1 MIFRKERT
9 FWMKKKTL
17 IALVLLA
24 CMLLT
29 ACGSTGGST
38 DSSSDAAVERSTPE
52 PVEAKA
58 DAKDGED
65 FRNNLAAGLNARL
78 ALFNSEEYVNSHEFV
93 DLMTSYINAELDAL
107 GKYEDYVILDKWLDI
122 LAQRYFN
129 ALGSQLAAMEYADT
143 DGIKYREYFELK
155 GYDERVM
162 VLAYLKSEY
171 GFDIGETYAKD
182 FDEMTAE
189 GDTLLELKELAAQQ
203 QPVRILTGSGMSDY
217 TAELVNVTELDL
229 SGSYISIYPMDE
241 NGEPYD
247 TYGGAAGSWKPGE
260 SLDIYFMGTR
270 ELMPTT
276 VGLSIELP
284 NALKTDYMPL
294 SFKEAGAD
302 FILKDAPCEAGDRVK
317 FRFDSVSADSP
328 LWLDGE
334 ASLFIWLEG
343 EKTYD
348 AFFAMLQ
355 DYVDHPENYTQE
367 EAEKYTADTMPENLS
382 WFLSF
387 GTYCRGI
394 GLDPDCAADI
404 LANPEDYYD
413 SLSIFFPAANFTVE
427 VYSSSGELV
436 AEKPVFYEN
445 YAVGE
450 KLRGTDTEQIH
461 LYGLAPDTYTVV
473 IKES

>member
-1 MIFRKERT
+1 
-9 FWMKKKTL
+9 MKKKTL
-17 IALVLLA
+17 IALILLA

-38 DSSSDAAVERSTPE
+38 DSSSDTVVESSTPE

-78 ALFNSEEYVNSHEFV
+78 ALV
-93 DLMTSYINAELDAL
+93 DSDMLSNADKSVDKNTSYVNAELDAL

-122 LAQRYFN
+122 LAQRYFD
-129 ALGSQLAAMEYADT
+129 ALDSQLAAMEYAET
-143 DGIKYREYFELK
+143 DGLKYHEYYMLK
-155 GYDERVM
+155 GYNERVM
-162 VLAYLKSEY
+162 VLANLQADY
-171 GFDIGETYAKD
+171 GFDIGETYASD
-182 FDEMTAE
+182 FEGMTDE
-189 GDTLLELKELAAQQ
+189 GNTLLELKELAAQQ

-294 SFKEAGAD
+294 SFKEAKAD

-382 WFLSF
+382 RFLSF

-404 LANPEDYYD
+404 LSNPEDYYD
-413 SLSIFFPAANFTVE
+413 SLYIFFPAANFTVE
-427 VYSSSGELV
+427 VYSSSGELI

-450 KLRGTDTEQIH
+450 KLRGTDIERIH
-461 LYGLAPDTYTVV
+461 LSGLAPDTYTVV

>member
-1 MIFRKERT
+1 
-9 FWMKKKTL
+9 MKKKTL
-17 IALVLLA
+17 IALILLA

-38 DSSSDAAVERSTPE
+38 DSSSDTVVESSTPE

-129 ALGSQLAAMEYADT
+129 ALDSQLAAMEYADT

-155 GYDERVM
+155 GYDERVT

-203 QPVRILTGSGMSDY
+203 QPVRILTGSGMCDY

-302 FILKDAPCEAGDRVK
+302 FILKDAPCEAGDRMK

-404 LANPEDYYD
+404 LTNPEDYYD
-413 SLSIFFPAANFTVE
+413 SLSIFFAAANFTVE

>member
-1 MIFRKERT
+1 
-9 FWMKKKTL
+9 MKKKTL
-17 IALVLLA
+17 IALILLA

-38 DSSSDAAVERSTPE
+38 DSSSDTVVESSTPE

-78 ALFNSEEYVNSHEFV
+78 ALV
-93 DLMTSYINAELDAL
+93 DSDMLSNADKSVDKNTSYVNAELDAL

-122 LAQRYFN
+122 LAKRYFD
-129 ALGSQLAAMEYADT
+129 ALDSQLAAMEYAET
-143 DGIKYREYFELK
+143 DGLKYHEYYMLK
-155 GYDERVM
+155 GYNERVM
-162 VLAYLKSEY
+162 VLANLQADY
-171 GFDIGETYAKD
+171 GFDIGETYASD
-182 FDEMTAE
+182 FEEMTDE

-203 QPVRILTGSGMSDY
+203 QPVRILTGSGMCDY

-387 GTYCRGI
+387 GTYCRGS
-394 GLDPDCAADI
+394 GLDPDCAADV

>member
-1 MIFRKERT
+1 
-9 FWMKKKTL
+9 MKRKTL
-17 IALVLLA
+17 IALILLA

-38 DSSSDAAVERSTPE
+38 DSSSDTVVESSTPE

-129 ALGSQLAAMEYADT
+129 ALDSQLAAMEYADT

-203 QPVRILTGSGMSDY
+203 QPVRILTGSGMCDY

-247 TYGGAAGSWKPGE
+247 AYGGAAGSWKPGE

-382 WFLSF
+382 RFLSF

-404 LANPEDYYD
+404 LTNPEDYYD
-413 SLSIFFPAANFTVE
+413 SLSIFFAAANFTVE

>member
-17 IALVLLA
+17 IALILLA

-29 ACGSTGGST
+29 ACGSTGDST
-38 DSSSDAAVERSTPE
+38 DSSSDTVVESSTPE

-129 ALGSQLAAMEYADT
+129 ALDSQLAAMEYADT

-155 GYDERVM
+155 GYDERVT

-171 GFDIGETYAKD
+171 GFDIGATYAKD

-203 QPVRILTGSGMSDY
+203 QPVRILTGSGMCDY

-404 LANPEDYYD
+404 LTNPEDYYD
-413 SLSIFFPAANFTVE
+413 SLSIFFAAANFTVE

>member
-1 MIFRKERT
+1 
-9 FWMKKKTL
+9 MKKKTL
-17 IALVLLA
+17 IALILLA

-38 DSSSDAAVERSTPE
+38 DSNSDTVVESSTPE

-78 ALFNSEEYVNSHEFV
+78 ALV
-93 DLMTSYINAELDAL
+93 DSDMLSNADKSVDKNTSYVNAELDAL

-122 LAQRYFN
+122 LAQRYFD
-129 ALGSQLAAMEYADT
+129 ALDSQLAAMEYAET
-143 DGIKYREYFELK
+143 DGLKYHEYYMLK
-155 GYDERVM
+155 GYNERVM
-162 VLAYLKSEY
+162 VLANLQADY
-171 GFDIGETYAKD
+171 GFDIGETYASD
-182 FDEMTAE
+182 FEEMTDE
-189 GDTLLELKELAAQQ
+189 GNTLLELKELAAQQ

-229 SGSYISIYPMDE
+229 SGSYISIYPMGE

-294 SFKEAGAD
+294 SFKEAKAD

-404 LANPEDYYD
+404 LTNPEDYYD
-413 SLSIFFPAANFTVE
+413 SLYIFFPAANFTVE

-450 KLRGTDTEQIH
+450 KLRGTDIERIH
-461 LYGLAPDTYTVV
+461 LSGLAPDTYTVV

>member
-1 MIFRKERT
+1 
-9 FWMKKKTL
+9 MKKKTL
-17 IALVLLA
+17 IALILLA

-38 DSSSDAAVERSTPE
+38 DSNSDTVVESSTPE

-78 ALFNSEEYVNSHEFV
+78 ALV
-93 DLMTSYINAELDAL
+93 DSDMLSNADKSVDKNTSYVNAELDAL

-122 LAQRYFN
+122 LAKRYFD
-129 ALGSQLAAMEYADT
+129 ALDSQLAAMEYAET
-143 DGIKYREYFELK
+143 DGLKYHEYYMLK
-155 GYDERVM
+155 GYNERVM
-162 VLAYLKSEY
+162 VLANLQADY
-171 GFDIGETYAKD
+171 GFDIGETYASD
-182 FDEMTAE
+182 FEEMTDE
-189 GDTLLELKELAAQQ
+189 GNTLLELKELAAQQ
-203 QPVRILTGSGMSDY
+203 QPVRILTGSGMCDY

-302 FILKDAPCEAGDRVK
+302 FILKDAPCKAGDRVK
-317 FRFDSVSADSP
+317 FRFDSVSSDSP

-413 SLSIFFPAANFTVE
+413 SLSIFFAAANFTVE

>member
-1 MIFRKERT
+1 
-9 FWMKKKTL
+9 MKKKTL
-17 IALVLLA
+17 IALILLA

-38 DSSSDAAVERSTPE
+38 DSNSDTVVESSTPE

-78 ALFNSEEYVNSHEFV
+78 ALV
-93 DLMTSYINAELDAL
+93 DSDMLSNADKSVDKNTSYVNAELDAL

-122 LAQRYFN
+122 LAKRYFD
-129 ALGSQLAAMEYADT
+129 ALDSQLAAMEYAET
-143 DGIKYREYFELK
+143 DGLKYHEYYMLK
-155 GYDERVM
+155 GYNERVM
-162 VLAYLKSEY
+162 VLANLQADY
-171 GFDIGETYAKD
+171 GFDIGETYASD
-182 FDEMTAE
+182 FEEMTDE
-189 GDTLLELKELAAQQ
+189 GNTLLELKELAAQQ

-302 FILKDAPCEAGDRVK
+302 FILKNAPCEAGDRVK

-334 ASLFIWLEG
+334 SSLFIWLEG

-382 WFLSF
+382 RFLSF

-404 LANPEDYYD
+404 LTNPEDYYD
-413 SLSIFFPAANFTVE
+413 SLYIFFPAANFTVE

-450 KLRGTDTEQIH
+450 KLRGTDIEQIH

>member
-1 MIFRKERT
+1 
-9 FWMKKKTL
+9 MKKKTL
-17 IALVLLA
+17 IALILLA

-29 ACGSTGGST
+29 ACGSTGGNT
-38 DSSSDAAVERSTPE
+38 GSSSAGSDAAVESSTPE

-78 ALFNSEEYVNSHEFV
+78 ALV
-93 DLMTSYINAELDAL
+93 DSDMLSNADKSVDKNTSYVNAELDAL

-122 LAQRYFN
+122 LAKRYFD
-129 ALGSQLAAMEYADT
+129 ALDSQLAAMEYAET
-143 DGIKYREYFELK
+143 DGLKYHEYYMLK
-155 GYDERVM
+155 GYNERVM
-162 VLAYLKSEY
+162 VLANLQADY
-171 GFDIGETYAKD
+171 GFDIGETYASD
-182 FDEMTAE
+182 FEEMTDE
-189 GDTLLELKELAAQQ
+189 GNTLLELKELAAQQ
-203 QPVRILTGSGMSDY
+203 QPVRILTGSGMCDY

-404 LANPEDYYD
+404 LTNPEDYYD
-413 SLSIFFPAANFTVE
+413 SLSIFFAAANFTVE

>member
-1 MIFRKERT
+1 
-9 FWMKKKTL
+9 MKRKTL

-38 DSSSDAAVERSTPE
+38 DSSSDTVVESSTPE

-78 ALFNSEEYVNSHEFV
+78 ALV
-93 DLMTSYINAELDAL
+93 DSDMLSNADKSVDKNTSYVNAELDAL

-122 LAQRYFN
+122 LAKRYFD
-129 ALGSQLAAMEYADT
+129 ALDSQLAAMEYAET
-143 DGIKYREYFELK
+143 DGLKYHEYYMLK
-155 GYDERVM
+155 GYNERVM
-162 VLAYLKSEY
+162 VLANLQADY
-171 GFDIGETYAKD
+171 GFDIGETYASD
-182 FDEMTAE
+182 FEEMTDE
-189 GDTLLELKELAAQQ
+189 GNTLLELKELAAQQ

-241 NGEPYD
+241 HGEPYD

-270 ELMPTT
+270 DLMPTT

-382 WFLSF
+382 QFLSF

-404 LANPEDYYD
+404 LTNPEDYYD
-413 SLSIFFPAANFTVE
+413 SLYIFFPAANFTVE

-450 KLRGTDTEQIH
+450 KLRGTDTEQIY
-461 LYGLAPDTYTVV
+461 LSGLAPDTYTVV

>member
-1 MIFRKERT
+1 
-9 FWMKKKTL
+9 MKKKTL

-38 DSSSDAAVERSTPE
+38 DSNSDTVVESSTPE

-107 GKYEDYVILDKWLDI
+107 GKYEDYAILDKWLDI

-129 ALGSQLAAMEYADT
+129 ALDSQLAAMEYADT

-203 QPVRILTGSGMSDY
+203 QPVRILTGSGMCDY

-387 GTYCRGI
+387 GTYCRGS
-394 GLDPDCAADI
+394 GLDPDCAADV

-413 SLSIFFPAANFTVE
+413 SLSIFFAAANFTVE

>member
-1 MIFRKERT
+1 
-9 FWMKKKTL
+9 MKKKTL
-17 IALVLLA
+17 IALILLA

-38 DSSSDAAVERSTPE
+38 DSSSDTVVESSTPE

-129 ALGSQLAAMEYADT
+129 ALDSQLAAMEYADT

-162 VLAYLKSEY
+162 MLAYLKSEY

-189 GDTLLELKELAAQQ
+189 GDTLLELKELAAAQP
-203 QPVRILTGSGMSDY
+203 QPVLILTGSGMCDY

-413 SLSIFFPAANFTVE
+413 SLYIFFPAANFTVE

-461 LYGLAPDTYTVV
+461 LYGLVPDTYTIV

>member
-1 MIFRKERT
+1 MIFRKEKT

-17 IALVLLA
+17 IALILLA

-38 DSSSDAAVERSTPE
+38 DSNSDTVVESSTPE

-122 LAQRYFN
+122 LAQRYFS
-129 ALGSQLAAMEYADT
+129 ALDSQLAAMEYADT
-143 DGIKYREYFELK
+143 DGLKYHEYYMLK
-155 GYDERVM
+155 GYNERVM
-162 VLAYLKSEY
+162 VLANLQADY
-171 GFDIGETYAKD
+171 GFDIGETYASD
-182 FDEMTAE
+182 FEEMTDE
-189 GDTLLELKELAAQQ
+189 GNTLLELKELAAQQ
-203 QPVRILTGSGMSDY
+203 QPVRILTGSGMCDY

-404 LANPEDYYD
+404 LTNPEDYYD

>member
-17 IALVLLA
+17 IALILLA

-38 DSSSDAAVERSTPE
+38 DSSSDTVVESSTPE

-129 ALGSQLAAMEYADT
+129 ALDSQLAAMEYADT

-155 GYDERVM
+155 GYDERVT

-203 QPVRILTGSGMSDY
+203 QPVRILTGSGMCDY

-404 LANPEDYYD
+404 LTNPEDYYD
-413 SLSIFFPAANFTVE
+413 SLSIFFAAANFTVE

>member
-1 MIFRKERT
+1 
-9 FWMKKKTL
+9 MKRKTL

-38 DSSSDAAVERSTPE
+38 DSSSDTVVESSTPE

-78 ALFNSEEYVNSHEFV
+78 ALV
-93 DLMTSYINAELDAL
+93 DSDMLSNADKSVDKNTSYVNAELDAL

-122 LAQRYFN
+122 LAKRYFD
-129 ALGSQLAAMEYADT
+129 ALDYQLAAMEYAET
-143 DGIKYREYFELK
+143 DGLKYHEYYMLK
-155 GYDERVM
+155 GYNERVM
-162 VLAYLKSEY
+162 VLANLQADY
-171 GFDIGETYAKD
+171 GFDIGETYASD
-182 FDEMTAE
+182 FEEMTDE
-189 GDTLLELKELAAQQ
+189 GNTLLELKELAAQQ
-203 QPVRILTGSGMSDY
+203 QPVRILTGSGMCDY
-217 TAELVNVTELDL
+217 TAELVNVTEIDL

-413 SLSIFFPAANFTVE
+413 SLYILFPAANFTVE

-450 KLRGTDTEQIH
+450 KLRGTDTEQIY
-461 LYGLAPDTYTVV
+461 LSGLAPDTYTVV

>member
-1 MIFRKERT
+1 
-9 FWMKKKTL
+9 MKRKTL

-38 DSSSDAAVERSTPE
+38 DSSSDTVVESSIPE

-129 ALGSQLAAMEYADT
+129 ALDSQLAAMEYADT

-203 QPVRILTGSGMSDY
+203 QPVRILTGSGMCDY

-284 NALKTDYMPL
+284 NVLKTDYMPL

-355 DYVDHPENYTQE
+355 DYVDYPENYTQE

-394 GLDPDCAADI
+394 GLDPDCAADV

-413 SLSIFFPAANFTVE
+413 SLSIFFAAANFTVE

>member
-17 IALVLLA
+17 FALILLA

-38 DSSSDAAVERSTPE
+38 DSNSDTVVESSTPE

-78 ALFNSEEYVNSHEFV
+78 ALV
-93 DLMTSYINAELDAL
+93 DSDMLSNADKSVDKNTSYVNAELDAL

-122 LAQRYFN
+122 LAKRYFD
-129 ALGSQLAAMEYADT
+129 ALDSQLAAMEYADT

-162 VLAYLKSEY
+162 VLANLQADY
-171 GFDIGETYAKD
+171 GFDIGETYASD
-182 FDEMTAE
+182 FEEMTDE
-189 GDTLLELKELAAQQ
+189 GNTLLELKELAAQQ
-203 QPVRILTGSGMSDY
+203 QPVRILTGSGMCDY

-404 LANPEDYYD
+404 LTNPEDYYD
-413 SLSIFFPAANFTVE
+413 SLSIFFVAANFTVE

-461 LYGLAPDTYTVV
+461 LYGLAPDTYTIV

>member
-1 MIFRKERT
+1 
-9 FWMKKKTL
+9 MKKKTL
-17 IALVLLA
+17 IALILLA

-38 DSSSDAAVERSTPE
+38 DSNSDTVVESSTPE

-78 ALFNSEEYVNSHEFV
+78 ALV
-93 DLMTSYINAELDAL
+93 DSDMLSNADKSVDKNTSYVNAELDAL

-122 LAQRYFN
+122 LAQRYFD
-129 ALGSQLAAMEYADT
+129 ALDSQLAAMEYAET
-143 DGIKYREYFELK
+143 DGLKYHEYYMLK
-155 GYDERVM
+155 GYNERVM
-162 VLAYLKSEY
+162 VLANLQADY
-171 GFDIGETYAKD
+171 GFDIGETYASD
-182 FDEMTAE
+182 FEEMTDE
-189 GDTLLELKELAAQQ
+189 GNTLLELKELAAQQ

-247 TYGGAAGSWKPGE
+247 TYGGEAGSWKPGE

-302 FILKDAPCEAGDRVK
+302 FILKNAPCEAGDRVK

-382 WFLSF
+382 RFLSF

-427 VYSSSGELV
+427 VYSSSGELI

-450 KLRGTDTEQIH
+450 KLRGTDIERIH

>member
-1 MIFRKERT
+1 
-9 FWMKKKTL
+9 MKKKTL
-17 IALVLLA
+17 IALILLA
-24 CMLLT
+24 CLLLA
-29 ACGSTGGST
+29 ACGSTGGADSAGSST
-38 DSSSDAAVERSTPE
+38 PAVESSSQANE
-52 PVEAKA
+52 EAK
-58 DAKDGED
+58 DDVKDGED

-78 ALFNSEEYVNSHEFV
+78 ALV
-93 DLMTSYINAELDAL
+93 DSDMLSNADKSVDKNTSYVNAELDAL
-107 GKYEDYVILDKWLDI
+107 GKYEDYVILDKWLNI
-122 LAQRYFN
+122 LAKRYFD
-129 ALGSQLAAMEYADT
+129 ALDSQLAAMEYAET
-143 DGIKYREYFELK
+143 DGLKYQEYYMLK
-155 GYDERVM
+155 GYNERVM
-162 VLAYLKSEY
+162 VLANLQADY
-171 GFDIGETYAKD
+171 GFDIGETYASD
-182 FDEMTAE
+182 FEEMTDE
-189 GDTLLELKELAAQQ
+189 GNTLLELKELAAAQP
-203 QPVRILTGSGMSDY
+203 QPVRILTGSGMCDY

-302 FILKDAPCEAGDRVK
+302 FILKDALCEAGDRVR

-348 AFFAMLQ
+348 AFYAMLQ

-413 SLSIFFPAANFTVE
+413 SLYIFFPAANFTVE

-450 KLRGTDTEQIH
+450 KLRGTDTEQIY
-461 LYGLAPDTYTVV
+461 LSGLAPDTYTVV

>member
-17 IALVLLA
+17 IALILLA

-38 DSSSDAAVERSTPE
+38 DSSSDTVVESSTPE

-129 ALGSQLAAMEYADT
+129 ALDSQLAAMEYADT

-155 GYDERVM
+155 GYDERVT

-203 QPVRILTGSGMSDY
+203 QPVRILTGSGMCDY

-302 FILKDAPCEAGDRVK
+302 FILKDAPCEAGDRMK

-404 LANPEDYYD
+404 LTNPEDYYD
-413 SLSIFFPAANFTVE
+413 SLSIFFAAANFTVE

>member
-1 MIFRKERT
+1 
-9 FWMKKKTL
+9 MKKKTL

-203 QPVRILTGSGMSDY
+203 QPVRILTGSGMCDY

>member
-1 MIFRKERT
+1 
-9 FWMKKKTL
+9 MKKKTL
-17 IALVLLA
+17 IALILLA

-38 DSSSDAAVERSTPE
+38 DSSSDTVVESSTPE

-93 DLMTSYINAELDAL
+93 GLMTSYVNAELDAL

-129 ALGSQLAAMEYADT
+129 ALDSQLAAMEYADT

-203 QPVRILTGSGMSDY
+203 QPVRILTGSGMCDY

-404 LANPEDYYD
+404 LTNPEDYYD
-413 SLSIFFPAANFTVE
+413 SLSIFFAAANFTVE

>member
-1 MIFRKERT
+1 
-9 FWMKKKTL
+9 MKKKTL
-17 IALVLLA
+17 IALILLA

-38 DSSSDAAVERSTPE
+38 DSSSDTVVESSTPE

-129 ALGSQLAAMEYADT
+129 ALDSQLAAMEYADT

-189 GDTLLELKELAAQQ
+189 GDTLLELKELAAAQP
-203 QPVRILTGSGMSDY
+203 QPVRILTGSGMCDY

-355 DYVDHPENYTQE
+355 DYVDHPENYTKE

-413 SLSIFFPAANFTVE
+413 SLYIFFPAANFTVE

-436 AEKPVFYEN
+436 AEKLVFYEN

>member
-1 MIFRKERT
+1 
-9 FWMKKKTL
+9 MKKKTL
-17 IALVLLA
+17 IALILLA

-29 ACGSTGGST
+29 SCGSTGGST
-38 DSSSDAAVERSTPE
+38 DSSSDTVVESSTPE

-78 ALFNSEEYVNSHEFV
+78 ALV
-93 DLMTSYINAELDAL
+93 DSDMLSNADKSVDKNTSYVNAELDAL

-122 LAQRYFN
+122 LAKRYFD
-129 ALGSQLAAMEYADT
+129 ALDSQLAAMEYAET
-143 DGIKYREYFELK
+143 DGLKYHEYYMLK
-155 GYDERVM
+155 GYNERVM
-162 VLAYLKSEY
+162 VLANLQADY

-189 GDTLLELKELAAQQ
+189 GNTLLELKELAAQQ
-203 QPVRILTGSGMSDY
+203 QPVRILTGSGMCDY

-413 SLSIFFPAANFTVE
+413 SLSILFPAANFTVE

-436 AEKPVFYEN
+436 AEKPVFYKN

>member
-1 MIFRKERT
+1 
-9 FWMKKKTL
+9 MKKKTL

-38 DSSSDAAVERSTPE
+38 DSSSDTVVESSTPE

-122 LAQRYFN
+122 LAKRYFD
-129 ALGSQLAAMEYADT
+129 ALDSQLAAMEYAET
-143 DGIKYREYFELK
+143 DGLKYHEYYMLK
-155 GYDERVM
+155 GYNERVM
-162 VLAYLKSEY
+162 VLANLQADY
-171 GFDIGETYAKD
+171 GFDIGETYASD
-182 FDEMTAE
+182 FEEMTDE
-189 GDTLLELKELAAQQ
+189 GNTLLELKELAAQQ
-203 QPVRILTGSGMSDY
+203 QPVRILTGSGMCDY

-404 LANPEDYYD
+404 LTNPEDYYD
-413 SLSIFFPAANFTVE
+413 SLSIFFAAANFTVE

>member
-1 MIFRKERT
+1 MIFRKEMT

-17 IALVLLA
+17 IALILLA
-24 CMLLT
+24 CILLT

-38 DSSSDAAVERSTPE
+38 DSSSDTVVESSTPE

-58 DAKDGED
+58 DAKDGEE

-78 ALFNSEEYVNSHEFV
+78 ALV
-93 DLMTSYINAELDAL
+93 DSDMLSNADKSVDKNTSYVNAELDAL

-129 ALGSQLAAMEYADT
+129 ALDSQLAAMEYADT

-171 GFDIGETYAKD
+171 GFDIGETYASD
-182 FDEMTAE
+182 FEEMTDE
-189 GDTLLELKELAAQQ
+189 GNTLLELKELAAQQ
-203 QPVRILTGSGMSDY
+203 QPVRILTGSGMCDY

-317 FRFDSVSADSP
+317 FRFDSVSSDSP

-413 SLSIFFPAANFTVE
+413 SLSIFFAAANFTVE

-450 KLRGTDTEQIH
+450 KLRGTDTERIH
-461 LYGLAPDTYTVV
+461 LSGLAPDTYTVV

>member
-1 MIFRKERT
+1 
-9 FWMKKKTL
+9 MKKKTL
-17 IALVLLA
+17 IALILLA

-38 DSSSDAAVERSTPE
+38 DSSSDTVVESSTPE

-93 DLMTSYINAELDAL
+93 GLMTSYVNAELDAL

-129 ALGSQLAAMEYADT
+129 ALDSQLAAMEYADT

-203 QPVRILTGSGMSDY
+203 QPVRILTGSGMCDY

-229 SGSYISIYPMDE
+229 SGSYISIYPMGE

-404 LANPEDYYD
+404 LTNPEDYYD
-413 SLSIFFPAANFTVE
+413 SLSIFFAAANFTVE

>member
-1 MIFRKERT
+1 
-9 FWMKKKTL
+9 MKKKTL

-38 DSSSDAAVERSTPE
+38 DSSSDTVVESSTPE

-78 ALFNSEEYVNSHEFV
+78 ALV
-93 DLMTSYINAELDAL
+93 DSDMLSNADKSVDKNTSYVNAELDAL

-122 LAQRYFN
+122 LAKRYFD
-129 ALGSQLAAMEYADT
+129 ALDSQLAAMEYAET
-143 DGIKYREYFELK
+143 DGLKYHEYYMLK
-155 GYDERVM
+155 GYNERVM
-162 VLAYLKSEY
+162 VLANLQADY
-171 GFDIGETYAKD
+171 GFDIGETYASD
-182 FDEMTAE
+182 FEEMTDE
-189 GDTLLELKELAAQQ
+189 GNTLLELKELAAQQ
-203 QPVRILTGSGMSDY
+203 QPVRILTGSGMCDY
-217 TAELVNVTELDL
+217 TAELVIVTELDL

-247 TYGGAAGSWKPGE
+247 TYGGEAGSWKSGE

-382 WFLSF
+382 RFLSF

-404 LANPEDYYD
+404 LTNPEDYYD
-413 SLSIFFPAANFTVE
+413 SLYIFFPAANFTVE

-450 KLRGTDTEQIH
+450 KLRGTDIEQIH

>member
-1 MIFRKERT
+1 
-9 FWMKKKTL
+9 MKKKTL
-17 IALVLLA
+17 IALILLA

-38 DSSSDAAVERSTPE
+38 DSSSDTVVESSTPE

-122 LAQRYFN
+122 LAQRYFD
-129 ALGSQLAAMEYADT
+129 ALDSQLAAMEYADT

-155 GYDERVM
+155 GYNERVM
-162 VLAYLKSEY
+162 VLANLQADY
-171 GFDIGETYAKD
+171 GFDIGETYASD
-182 FDEMTAE
+182 FEEMTDE
-189 GDTLLELKELAAQQ
+189 GNTLLELKELAAAQP
-203 QPVRILTGSGMSDY
+203 QPVLILTGSGMCDY

-328 LWLDGE
+328 LWLAGE

-413 SLSIFFPAANFTVE
+413 SLSIFFAAANFTVE

>member
-1 MIFRKERT
+1 
-9 FWMKKKTL
+9 MKRKTL

-38 DSSSDAAVERSTPE
+38 DSSSDTVVESSTPE

-129 ALGSQLAAMEYADT
+129 ALDSQLAAMEYADT

-155 GYDERVM
+155 GYNERVM
-162 VLAYLKSEY
+162 VLANLQADY
-171 GFDIGETYAKD
+171 GFDIGETYASD
-182 FDEMTAE
+182 FEEMTDE
-189 GDTLLELKELAAQQ
+189 GNTLLELKELAAQQ
-203 QPVRILTGSGMSDY
+203 QPVRILTGSGMCDY

-413 SLSIFFPAANFTVE
+413 SLSIFFAAANFTVE

>member
-9 FWMKKKTL
+9 FWMKRKTL
-17 IALVLLA
+17 IALILLA

-38 DSSSDAAVERSTPE
+38 DSNSDTVVESNTPE

-78 ALFNSEEYVNSHEFV
+78 ALV
-93 DLMTSYINAELDAL
+93 DSNMLSNADKSVDKNTSYVNAELDAL

-122 LAQRYFN
+122 LAKRYFD
-129 ALGSQLAAMEYADT
+129 ALDSQLAAMEYAET
-143 DGIKYREYFELK
+143 DGLKYHEYYMLK
-155 GYDERVM
+155 GYNERVM
-162 VLAYLKSEY
+162 VLANLQADY
-171 GFDIGETYAKD
+171 GFDIGETYASD
-182 FDEMTAE
+182 FEEMTDE
-189 GDTLLELKELAAQQ
+189 GNTLLELKELAAQQ
-203 QPVRILTGSGMSDY
+203 QPVRILTGSGMCDY

-404 LANPEDYYD
+404 LTNPEDYYD
-413 SLSIFFPAANFTVE
+413 SLSIFFAAANFTVE

-461 LYGLAPDTYTVV
+461 LYGLAPDTYTVA

>member
-17 IALVLLA
+17 IALILLA

-38 DSSSDAAVERSTPE
+38 DSNSDAAVERSTPE

-78 ALFNSEEYVNSHEFV
+78 ALV
-93 DLMTSYINAELDAL
+93 DSDMLSNADKSVDKNTSYVNAELDAL

-122 LAQRYFN
+122 LAKRYFD
-129 ALGSQLAAMEYADT
+129 ALDSQLAAMEYAET
-143 DGIKYREYFELK
+143 DGLKYHEYYMLK
-155 GYDERVM
+155 GYNERVM
-162 VLAYLKSEY
+162 VLANLQADY

-203 QPVRILTGSGMSDY
+203 QPVRILTGSGMCDY

-317 FRFDSVSADSP
+317 VRFYSVSADSP

-355 DYVDHPENYTQE
+355 DYVDHPENYTQK

-413 SLSIFFPAANFTVE
+413 SLSIFFAAANFTVE

>member
-1 MIFRKERT
+1 MIFRKEKT

-24 CMLLT
+24 YMLLT

-38 DSSSDAAVERSTPE
+38 DSNSDTVVESSTPE

-129 ALGSQLAAMEYADT
+129 ALDSQLAAMEYADT

-203 QPVRILTGSGMSDY
+203 QPVRILTGSGMCDY

-294 SFKEAGAD
+294 GFKEAGAD

>member
-1 MIFRKERT
+1 MIFRKKRT

-17 IALVLLA
+17 IALILLA

-38 DSSSDAAVERSTPE
+38 DSSSDTVVESSTPE

-58 DAKDGED
+58 DAK
-65 FRNNLAAGLNARL
+65 A
-78 ALFNSEEYVNSHEFV
+78 
-93 DLMTSYINAELDAL
+93 
-107 GKYEDYVILDKWLDI
+107 
-122 LAQRYFN
+122 
-129 ALGSQLAAMEYADT
+129 
-143 DGIKYREYFELK
+143 
-155 GYDERVM
+155 
-162 VLAYLKSEY
+162 
-171 GFDIGETYAKD
+171 

-189 GDTLLELKELAAQQ
+189 GDTLLELKELAEQQ
-203 QPVRILTGSGMSDY
+203 QPVRILTGSGMCDY

>member
-1 MIFRKERT
+1 
-9 FWMKKKTL
+9 MKKKTL
-17 IALVLLA
+17 IALILLA

-38 DSSSDAAVERSTPE
+38 DSSSDTVVESSTPE

-78 ALFNSEEYVNSHEFV
+78 ALV
-93 DLMTSYINAELDAL
+93 DSDMLSNADKSVDKNTSYVNAELDAL

-122 LAQRYFN
+122 LAKRYFD
-129 ALGSQLAAMEYADT
+129 ALDSQLAAMEYAET
-143 DGIKYREYFELK
+143 DGLKYHEYYMLK
-155 GYDERVM
+155 GYNERVM
-162 VLAYLKSEY
+162 VLANLQADY
-171 GFDIGETYAKD
+171 GFDIGETYASD
-182 FDEMTAE
+182 FEEMTDE
-189 GDTLLELKELAAQQ
+189 GNTLLELKELAAQQ

-382 WFLSF
+382 RFLSF

-404 LANPEDYYD
+404 LTNPEDYYD
-413 SLSIFFPAANFTVE
+413 SLYIFFPAANFTVE
-427 VYSSSGELV
+427 VYSSSGELI

-450 KLRGTDTEQIH
+450 NLRGTDIERIH
-461 LYGLAPDTYTVV
+461 LSGLAPDTYTVV

>member
-1 MIFRKERT
+1 MIFRKEMT

-17 IALVLLA
+17 IALILLA

-38 DSSSDAAVERSTPE
+38 DSSSDTVVESSTPE

-58 DAKDGED
+58 DAKDGEE

-78 ALFNSEEYVNSHEFV
+78 ALV
-93 DLMTSYINAELDAL
+93 DSDMLSNADKSVDKNTSYVNAELDAL

-129 ALGSQLAAMEYADT
+129 ALDSQLAAMEYADT

-203 QPVRILTGSGMSDY
+203 QPVRILTGSGMCDY

-317 FRFDSVSADSP
+317 FRFDSVSSDSP

-413 SLSIFFPAANFTVE
+413 SLSIFFAAANFTVE

-450 KLRGTDTEQIH
+450 KLRGTDTERIH
-461 LYGLAPDTYTVV
+461 LSGLAPDTYTVV

>member
-1 MIFRKERT
+1 
-9 FWMKKKTL
+9 MKKKTL
-17 IALVLLA
+17 IALILLA

-38 DSSSDAAVERSTPE
+38 DSSSDTVVESSTPE

-78 ALFNSEEYVNSHEFV
+78 ALV
-93 DLMTSYINAELDAL
+93 DSDMLSNADKSVDKNTSYVNAELDAL

-122 LAQRYFN
+122 LAKRYFD
-129 ALGSQLAAMEYADT
+129 ALDSQLAAMEYAET
-143 DGIKYREYFELK
+143 DGLKYHEYYMLK
-155 GYDERVM
+155 GYNERVM
-162 VLAYLKSEY
+162 VLANLQADY
-171 GFDIGETYAKD
+171 GFDIGETYASD
-182 FDEMTAE
+182 FEEMTDE
-189 GDTLLELKELAAQQ
+189 GNTLLELKELAAQQ
-203 QPVRILTGSGMSDY
+203 QPVRILTGSGMCDY

-404 LANPEDYYD
+404 LTNPEDYYD
-413 SLSIFFPAANFTVE
+413 SLSIFFAAANFTVE

-450 KLRGTDTEQIH
+450 KLRGTDTEQIY
-461 LYGLAPDTYTVV
+461 LSGLAPDTYTVV